1 MTGPPGTGV
10 TRQPGAGGIR
20 ESARAD
26 FQILDGLRADGPN
39 PALREALMT
48 FGQFVGVWAVDVEY
62 FDEAGRRTYQGRWEW
77 SFAWILGG
85 RAIQDVIVDLCP
97 RQDLPGRCARGTTI
111 RYLDPGSGHW
121 TVFYLGAVSGI
132 TVQLHA
138 RAADDKIILEG
149 PDPDGT
155 LNRWMFSD
163 ILPGAFTWTGLESR
177 DGRAWRLNQRM
188 LATRIA

>member
-1 MTGPPGTGV
+1 MTGPP
-10 TRQPGAGGIR
+10 PGAGASR
-20 ESARAD
+20 ESARAG
-26 FQILDGLRADGPN
+26 FQILDGLRADGPD
-39 PALREALMT
+39 PALREKLMT
-48 FGQFVGVWAVDVEY
+48 FGQFVGVWALDVGY
-62 FDEAGRRTYQGRWEW
+62 FDEAGRRTYRGRWEW

-97 RQDLPGRCARGTTI
+97 QDLPGRCARGTTI

-155 LNRWMFSD
+155 LNRWTFSD
-163 ILPGAFTWTGLESR
+163 ISPGAFTWTGLESR
-177 DGRAWRLNQRM
+177 QGQTWRLNQRM